1 MSFDSETLLRRL
13 AGLESVAGTPG
24 RYVVAFSGGLD
35 SSVLLHVLAG
45 VRAEHGKRVVAIH
58 VDHGLHRD
66 SRSWSGHCRRFC
78 TKLGVSFESLEATV
92 ATGTGQGIEAA
103 AREARYAA
111 LQGLLEPGD
120 WLLSAHHRDDQAE
133 TVLMNLMRGSGTTGL
148 GGIPAARRIG
158 DSWLVRPLLDVSR
171 DELEAYAD
179 SHSLETLTDPSNLEQ
194 QFDRNYL
201 RHEILPRLDERWPDA
216 ANRIR
221 RSATLSREASMLL
234 AELAEIDRRQC
245 ADRADRVSI
254 AALRELSVER
264 QRNLLRYLVVEVG
277 LPAPGAKQL
286 EQIVSELVPAR
297 EDAQPLVGWPGA
309 CVRRYRDRLYLLR
322 ATDQDLEVAKPQK
335 VSGDRVLLPDGLGE
349 LELRRGADRGLSDAL
364 VSGGL
369 ELRYRVGG
377 EEIRPL
383 GQRHTRKLKKLLQE
397 EGVVPWMR
405 ERLPLL
411 YSAGNLVAVA
421 DLWIAA
427 DAVSEPG
434 TAISWRHRPAR
445 H

>member
-13 AGLESVAGTPG
+13 ASLGQVAGTPD

-35 SSVLLHVLAG
+35 SSVLLHALASA
-45 VRAEHGKRVVAIH
+45 RAEHSKPIVAIH
-58 VDHGLHRD
+58 VDHGLQPD
-66 SRSWSGHCRRFC
+66 SKSWVEHCRRF
-78 TKLGVSFESLEATV
+78 TAELRVPFENLEVTV
-92 ATGTGQGIEAA
+92 ATGTGQGVEAA

-111 LQGLLEPGD
+111 LQGLLKPGD

-158 DSWLVRPLLDVSR
+158 DCWLVRPLLDVSR
-171 DELEAYAD
+171 DELEDYAN
-179 SHSLETLTDPSNLEQ
+179 SHTLETLTDPSNLEQ

-221 RSATLSREASMLL
+221 RSATLAREASMLL

-245 ADRADRVSI
+245 TDRADRLSV

-277 LPAPGAKQL
+277 LPAPGATQL

-297 EDAQPLVGWPGA
+297 EDAQPLVAWPGA
-309 CVRRYRDRLYLLR
+309 CARRYRGRLYLLP
-322 ATDQDLEVAKPQK
+322 ATDPEFEVEAPQK
-335 VSGDRVLLPDGLGE
+335 VSGDRVPLPDGLGE
-349 LELRRGADRGLSDAL
+349 LELQRGADRGLSDAL

-369 ELRYRVGG
+369 EVRYRVGG
-377 EEIRPL
+377 EEIKPV
-383 GQRHTRKLKKLLQE
+383 GQQHTRKLKKLLQE

-411 YSAGNLVAVA
+411 YAAGNLVAVA

-434 TAISWRHRPAR
+434 TAICWRHRPAL